1 MASGPFEPSIVSLH
15 LLPEEDEFFLTPPPP
30 RPQSRQSLLSL
41 LKGPFLRLWIAQ
53 ALSQTANNMVNFALL
68 LLVQDI
74 IQIHHVEQANT
85 AISLVILAFSLPSV
99 LFGPIAGVLAD
110 RWDRKLLMAAM
121 NALRAVSVISFLI
134 INPEWH
140 VGSILAAIYFLTFV
154 FGIAGQFFAPALGA
168 SIPSLVPR
176 HQLIQANALFNLTF
190 TAAQLI
196 GFATIGPLLVKV
208 VGIDRL
214 FEITAVI
221 FVLCTGLVL
230 TLPKIEAGI
239 APSGADASRK
249 MLGDVKEGITYILN
263 DPYLIKA
270 IVYLTVS
277 SSTFLMVAALGP
289 TFLTTVI
296 GIPAEDIGYIVA
308 PAGLGVV
315 LGVLMVPA
323 AARRFE
329 RNLLIDTALTI
340 AGAML
345 FCLAVSPTVLDLLW
359 TNGDA
364 PSNVKTIV
372 VAFFATLLGMAN
384 AFVLVPS
391 QTILQERSHE
401 RIRARVY
408 ATFYAISNT
417 VSFVPIFFAAAS
429 ADLFGVEQVL
439 TVVALIVL
447 SLGIAGSLRRTTE
460 ERARWSRV
468 RSRHREGPEAIQVP
482 KPKQPKRS
490 RRAD

>member
-1 MASGPFEPSIVSLH
+1 MASGPFEPSITSINR
-15 LLPEEDEFFLTPPPP
+15 LPEDDEFFLTPPPP

-41 LKGPFLRLWIAQ
+41 LKGPFSRLWIAQ
-53 ALSQTANNMVNFALL
+53 AFSQTANNMVNFALL

-99 LFGPIAGVLAD
+99 LFGPVAGVLAD

-140 VGSILAAIYFLTFV
+140 VGTILAAIYFLTFI

-176 HQLIQANALFNLTF
+176 NQLIQANALFNLTF

-221 FVLCTGLVL
+221 FLLCTGLVL

-315 LGVLMVPA
+315 IGVLLVPA

-340 AGAML
+340 
-345 FCLAVSPTVLDLLW
+345 
-359 TNGDA
+359 
-364 PSNVKTIV
+364 
-372 VAFFATLLGMAN
+372 
-384 AFVLVPS
+384 
-391 QTILQERSHE
+391 
-401 RIRARVY
+401 
-408 ATFYAISNT
+408 
-417 VSFVPIFFAAAS
+417 
-429 ADLFGVEQVL
+429 
-439 TVVALIVL
+439 
-447 SLGIAGSLRRTTE
+447 
-460 ERARWSRV
+460 
-468 RSRHREGPEAIQVP
+468 
-482 KPKQPKRS
+482 
-490 RRAD
+490 

>member
-30 RPQSRQSLLSL
+30 RPQSRQSLFSL

-74 IQIHHVEQANT
+74 IQIHNVEQANT

-140 VGSILAAIYFLTFV
+140 VGSILAAIYFLTFI

-176 HQLIQANALFNLTF
+176 PQLIQANALFNLTF

-214 FEITAVI
+214 FEITAII

-239 APSGADASRK
+239 APNGADASRK

-315 LGVLMVPA
+315 VGVLLVPA
-323 AARRFE
+323 VARRFE
-329 RNLLIDTALTI
+329 RNLLIDSALTI

-345 FCLAVSPTVLDLLW
+345 FCLAVSPTVLDLAL
-359 TNGDA
+359 DKRRCA
-364 PSNVKTIV
+364 VECEDDRRR
-372 VAFFATLLGMAN
+372 FFRVTARDG
-384 AFVLVPS
+384 
-391 QTILQERSHE
+391 EC
-401 RIRARVY
+401 IRAR
-408 ATFYAISNT
+408 AIADDLAGT
-417 VSFVPIFFAAAS
+417 VTRAHSGQGLRDVLRDLKHRLVRPDLFCGSLCGPVWRRAS
-429 ADLFGVEQVL
+429 ANRG
-439 TVVALIVL
+439 
-447 SLGIAGSLRRTTE
+447 
-460 ERARWSRV
+460 
-468 RSRHREGPEAIQVP
+468 
-482 KPKQPKRS
+482 
-490 RRAD
+490 RADRRLAWCRRQSAPDCRGASAVEPGTVATS